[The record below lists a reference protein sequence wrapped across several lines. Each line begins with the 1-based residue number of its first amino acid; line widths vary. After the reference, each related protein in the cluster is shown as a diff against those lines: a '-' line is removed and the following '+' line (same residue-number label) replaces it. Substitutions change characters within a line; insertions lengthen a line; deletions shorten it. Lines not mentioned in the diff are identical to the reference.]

1 MTDTQG
7 PGERLL
13 PSGPPSSVSTARD
26 GQRGGAVGRYQA
38 DAGLPVLFALDND
51 GLDRWAAAK
60 ARASDAILTNG
71 GTISHHHG
79 VGTDHVAGLAE
90 ELGPLMVDTLRAV
103 KHGLDPAG
111 ILNPGILLAS
121 GGGGP

>member
-79 VGTDHVAGLAE
+79 VGTAHRDRYAREV
-90 ELGPLMVDTLRAV
+90 GPLGVDLLRAV
-103 KHGLDPAG
+103 KSTVDPTG
-111 ILNPGILLAS
+111 ILNPGVLL
-121 GGGGP
+121 P